1 MIKLSQIIR
10 GQKKMQ
16 GENCYKRRMKN
27 GAGFILSGFLFAAV
41 LLTAGCSSEIPVV
54 SSVTQYDVFS
64 VGSEKCTFEEAKII
78 LLQYQK
84 ESASLYGIDLW
95 NQDYGAP
102 ESLEQYIKDLTA
114 SQLAEV
120 YTLDVIASE
129 QEVELT
135 EDEKALTETAGQEY
149 IGGLSEEELEY
160 LGIDEKTAAGLFERY
175 LLAEKLYTSL
185 TESVSQEVSD
195 DEARVMEMEQ
205 ICVSDAETAADL
217 LTQLESGADF
227 DSLAESY
234 SESDTTSLSVSR
246 STYDDEVTEIL
257 FAMDTGD
264 CSDVIEMDGQYYIFY
279 CTNYFNEE
287 LTENN
292 KENVVSQRMEDA
304 VISAYS
310 SYTEQLDSV
319 LNEDVWGEVTVDTG
333 LELNGA
339 SFEEIYDSYF
349 AQ

>member
-1 MIKLSQIIR
+1 MM
-10 GQKKMQ
+10 KKS
-16 GENCYKRRMKN
+16 
-27 GAGFILSGFLFAAV
+27 AGFVTSGFLFGAL
-41 LLTAGCSSEIPVV
+41 LLTAGCSFDIPIV
-54 SSVTQYDVFS
+54 SSVTQSYVFS
-64 VGSEKCTFEEAKII
+64 VGSEKCAVEEAKLI

-84 ESASLYGIDLW
+84 EYASLYGIDLW
-95 NQDYGAP
+95 NQDYGAS

-135 EDEKALTETAGQEY
+135 EDEKAQTETAAQEY

-195 DEARVMEMEQ
+195 DEARVMEVEQ
-205 ICVSDAETAADL
+205 ICVSDAETAAEL
-217 LTQLESGADF
+217 LAQIESGSDF
-227 DSLAESY
+227 GSLAESY
-234 SESDTTSLSVSR
+234 SESDTTSLSVDR
-246 STYDDEVTEIL
+246 FTYDDEATEVL

-264 CSDVIEMDGQYYIFY
+264 CSDVIEIDDRYYIFY

-287 LTENN
+287 LTEEN

-304 VISAYS
+304 VTSAYS

-319 LNEDVWGEVTVDTG
+319 LNEDVWGEVTVDTD

-339 SFEEIYDSYF
+339 SFEEIYESYF
-349 AQ
+349 EQ